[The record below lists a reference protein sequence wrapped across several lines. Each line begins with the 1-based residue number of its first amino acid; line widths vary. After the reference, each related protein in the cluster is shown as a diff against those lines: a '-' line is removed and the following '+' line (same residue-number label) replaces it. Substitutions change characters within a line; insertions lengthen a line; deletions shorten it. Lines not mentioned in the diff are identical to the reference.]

1 MVILAVKQ
9 VVEQGFLGDIIEIE
23 SHIDYFRPGS
33 ITHEA
38 PKRRRFILQFRYSYD
53 GPHDFTI
60 RPSRYGDIRYSQ

>member
-38 PKRRRFILQFRYSYD
+38 PKEEGSFYSL
-53 GPHDFTI
+53 GIHTMMHDFTI
-60 RPSRYGDIRYSQ
+60 RPSKYSDIRYS

>member
-1 MVILAVKQ
+1 MVILTVKQ

-38 PKRRRFILQFRYSYD
+38 QKKKV
-53 GPHDFTI
+53 HFTV
-60 RPSRYGDIRYSQ
+60 